1 MRKTLKRKLTGSML
15 LTVAAALVIVSVCL
29 LLGVVRYSAA
39 QFSHEIAEV
48 FTTDVLT
55 EMNAAAT
62 GSAESAAAA
71 VGQAID
77 ANAGVLRIGAGREY
91 SVWDAETG
99 DWIGGS
105 QENAAVTDNIVAA
118 MNGEVGQSIPLLAS
132 RMDIMDDGSSMRTLL
147 WNILLL
153 LLAACVLS
161 LVACL
166 VLSHTLAGAFAAS
179 AVETARGIR
188 EHANDSSRPAGD
200 WEAMAL
206 ALYQPGSSK
215 RRRKAEMVD
224 MLDAVMPYLREG
236 YLRFTAEDGII
247 TEINTVAE
255 HLLGVTMDTKNGL
268 AFADAF
274 PGVPM
279 PDETQSMVH
288 GQFTRAGRRLDV
300 VFTALGDGTFAA
312 VLRPVDRERAL
323 CSGADCGTQCAAC
336 AGHCTRIMWDYSASC
351 WCCSRRACWCRQV
364 RCGPVC

>member
-48 FTTDVLT
+48 FTTNVLT

-132 RMDIMDDGSSMRTLL
+132 RMDIAIPINGDVMLVVDIMDDGSSMRTLL

-323 CSGADCGTQCAAC
+323 
-336 AGHCTRIMWDYSASC
+336 
-351 WCCSRRACWCRQV
+351 
-364 RCGPVC
+364 

>member
-132 RMDIMDDGSSMRTLL
+132 RMDIAIPINGDVMLVVDIMDDGSSMRTLL

-206 ALYQPGSSK
+206 ALYQSGSSK

-323 CSGADCGTQCAAC
+323 
-336 AGHCTRIMWDYSASC
+336 
-351 WCCSRRACWCRQV
+351 
-364 RCGPVC
+364 

>member
-1 MRKTLKRKLTGSML
+1 ML

-132 RMDIMDDGSSMRTLL
+132 RMDIAIPINGDVMLVVDIMDDGSSMRTLL

-279 PDETQSMVH
+279 PDETQSRVH

-323 CSGADCGTQCAAC
+323 
-336 AGHCTRIMWDYSASC
+336 
-351 WCCSRRACWCRQV
+351 
-364 RCGPVC
+364 

>member
-1 MRKTLKRKLTGSML
+1 MRKTLKIKLTGSML

-132 RMDIMDDGSSMRTLL
+132 RMDIAIPINGDVMLVVDIMDDGSSMRTLL

-323 CSGADCGTQCAAC
+323 
-336 AGHCTRIMWDYSASC
+336 
-351 WCCSRRACWCRQV
+351 
-364 RCGPVC
+364 

>member
-15 LTVAAALVIVSVCL
+15 MTVAAALVIVSVCL

-132 RMDIMDDGSSMRTLL
+132 RMDIAIPINGDVMLVVDIMDDGSSMRTLL

-323 CSGADCGTQCAAC
+323 
-336 AGHCTRIMWDYSASC
+336 
-351 WCCSRRACWCRQV
+351 
-364 RCGPVC
+364 

>member
-132 RMDIMDDGSSMRTLL
+132 RMDIAIPINGDVMLVVDIMDDGSSMRTLL

-206 ALYQPGSSK
+206 ALYQSGSSK

-312 VLRPVDRERAL
+312 VLCPVDRERAL
-323 CSGADCGTQCAAC
+323 
-336 AGHCTRIMWDYSASC
+336 
-351 WCCSRRACWCRQV
+351 
-364 RCGPVC
+364 

>member
-132 RMDIMDDGSSMRTLL
+132 RMDIAIPINGDVMLVVDIMDDGSSMRTLL

-206 ALYQPGSSK
+206 ALYQSGSSK
-215 RRRKAEMVD
+215 RRRKAETVD

-323 CSGADCGTQCAAC
+323 
-336 AGHCTRIMWDYSASC
+336 
-351 WCCSRRACWCRQV
+351 
-364 RCGPVC
+364 

>member
-132 RMDIMDDGSSMRTLL
+132 RMDIAIPINGDVMLVVDIMDDGSSMRTLL

-206 ALYQPGSSK
+206 ALYQSGSSK
-215 RRRKAEMVD
+215 RRRKTEMVD

-323 CSGADCGTQCAAC
+323 
-336 AGHCTRIMWDYSASC
+336 
-351 WCCSRRACWCRQV
+351 
-364 RCGPVC
+364 

>member
-118 MNGEVGQSIPLLAS
+118 MNGEVGQASPRVAWRMDIAIPMNGDVMLVV
-132 RMDIMDDGSSMRTLL
+132 DIMDDGSSMRTLL

-323 CSGADCGTQCAAC
+323 
-336 AGHCTRIMWDYSASC
+336 
-351 WCCSRRACWCRQV
+351 
-364 RCGPVC
+364 

>member
-132 RMDIMDDGSSMRTLL
+132 RMDIAIPINGDVMLVVDIMDDGSSMRTLL

-188 EHANDSSRPAGD
+188 EHANDRSRPAGD

-323 CSGADCGTQCAAC
+323 
-336 AGHCTRIMWDYSASC
+336 
-351 WCCSRRACWCRQV
+351 
-364 RCGPVC
+364 

>member
-15 LTVAAALVIVSVCL
+15 LTVAAALAIVSVCL

-132 RMDIMDDGSSMRTLL
+132 RMDIAIPINGDVMLVVDIMDDGSSMRTLL

-323 CSGADCGTQCAAC
+323 
-336 AGHCTRIMWDYSASC
+336 
-351 WCCSRRACWCRQV
+351 
-364 RCGPVC
+364 

>member
-132 RMDIMDDGSSMRTLL
+132 RMDIAIPINGDVMLVVDIMDDGSSMRTLL

-224 MLDAVMPYLREG
+224 MLDTVMPYLREG

-323 CSGADCGTQCAAC
+323 
-336 AGHCTRIMWDYSASC
+336 
-351 WCCSRRACWCRQV
+351 
-364 RCGPVC
+364 

>member
-132 RMDIMDDGSSMRTLL
+132 RMDIAIPINGDVMLVVDIMDDGSSMRTLL

-215 RRRKAEMVD
+215 RRRKTEMVD

-312 VLRPVDRERAL
+312 VLCPVDRERAL
-323 CSGADCGTQCAAC
+323 
-336 AGHCTRIMWDYSASC
+336 
-351 WCCSRRACWCRQV
+351 
-364 RCGPVC
+364 

>member
-118 MNGEVGQSIPLLAS
+118 MNGEVGQSIPLLAL
-132 RMDIMDDGSSMRTLL
+132 RMDIAIPINGDVMLVVDIMDDGSSMRTLL

-323 CSGADCGTQCAAC
+323 
-336 AGHCTRIMWDYSASC
+336 
-351 WCCSRRACWCRQV
+351 
-364 RCGPVC
+364 

>member
-15 LTVAAALVIVSVCL
+15 LTVAAALAIVSVCL

-132 RMDIMDDGSSMRTLL
+132 RMDIAIPINGDVMLVVDIMDDGSSMRTLL

-215 RRRKAEMVD
+215 RRRKTEMVD

-323 CSGADCGTQCAAC
+323 
-336 AGHCTRIMWDYSASC
+336 
-351 WCCSRRACWCRQV
+351 
-364 RCGPVC
+364 

>member
-132 RMDIMDDGSSMRTLL
+132 RMVIAIPINGDVMLVVDIMDDGSSMRTLL

-323 CSGADCGTQCAAC
+323 
-336 AGHCTRIMWDYSASC
+336 
-351 WCCSRRACWCRQV
+351 
-364 RCGPVC
+364 

>member
-1 MRKTLKRKLTGSML
+1 ML

-118 MNGEVGQSIPLLAS
+118 MNGEVGQSIPLLAL
-132 RMDIMDDGSSMRTLL
+132 RMDIAIPINGDVMLVVDIMDDGSSMRTLL

-323 CSGADCGTQCAAC
+323 
-336 AGHCTRIMWDYSASC
+336 
-351 WCCSRRACWCRQV
+351 
-364 RCGPVC
+364 

>member
-132 RMDIMDDGSSMRTLL
+132 RMDIAIPINGDVMLVVDIMDDGSSMRTLL

-279 PDETQSMVH
+279 PDETRSMVH

-323 CSGADCGTQCAAC
+323 
-336 AGHCTRIMWDYSASC
+336 
-351 WCCSRRACWCRQV
+351 
-364 RCGPVC
+364 

>member
-118 MNGEVGQSIPLLAS
+118 MNGEVGKSIPLLAS
-132 RMDIMDDGSSMRTLL
+132 RMDIAIPINGDVMLVVDIMDDGSSMRTLL

-323 CSGADCGTQCAAC
+323 
-336 AGHCTRIMWDYSASC
+336 
-351 WCCSRRACWCRQV
+351 
-364 RCGPVC
+364 

>member
-132 RMDIMDDGSSMRTLL
+132 RMDIAIPINGDVMLVVDIMDHGSSMRTLL

-323 CSGADCGTQCAAC
+323 
-336 AGHCTRIMWDYSASC
+336 
-351 WCCSRRACWCRQV
+351 
-364 RCGPVC
+364 

>member
-77 ANAGVLRIGAGREY
+77 ANAGVRRIGAGREY

-132 RMDIMDDGSSMRTLL
+132 RMDIAIPINGDVMLVVDIMDDGSSMRTLL

-206 ALYQPGSSK
+206 ALYQSGSSK
-215 RRRKAEMVD
+215 RRRKTEMVD

-323 CSGADCGTQCAAC
+323 
-336 AGHCTRIMWDYSASC
+336 
-351 WCCSRRACWCRQV
+351 
-364 RCGPVC
+364 

>member
-132 RMDIMDDGSSMRTLL
+132 CMDIAIPINGDVMLVVDIMDDGSSMRTLL

-323 CSGADCGTQCAAC
+323 
-336 AGHCTRIMWDYSASC
+336 
-351 WCCSRRACWCRQV
+351 
-364 RCGPVC
+364 

>member
-132 RMDIMDDGSSMRTLL
+132 RMDIAIPINGDVMLVVDIMDDGSSMRTLL

-224 MLDAVMPYLREG
+224 MPYLREG

-323 CSGADCGTQCAAC
+323 
-336 AGHCTRIMWDYSASC
+336 
-351 WCCSRRACWCRQV
+351 
-364 RCGPVC
+364 

>member
-132 RMDIMDDGSSMRTLL
+132 RMDIAIPINGDVMLVVDIMDDGSSMRTLL

-224 MLDAVMPYLREG
+224 MLDTVMPYLREG

-312 VLRPVDRERAL
+312 VLHPVDRERAL
-323 CSGADCGTQCAAC
+323 
-336 AGHCTRIMWDYSASC
+336 
-351 WCCSRRACWCRQV
+351 
-364 RCGPVC
+364 

>member
-132 RMDIMDDGSSMRTLL
+132 RMDIAIPINGDVMLVVDIMDDGSSMRTLL

-215 RRRKAEMVD
+215 RRRKTEMVD

-323 CSGADCGTQCAAC
+323 
-336 AGHCTRIMWDYSASC
+336 
-351 WCCSRRACWCRQV
+351 
-364 RCGPVC
+364 

>member
-132 RMDIMDDGSSMRTLL
+132 RMDIAIPINGDVMLVVDIMDDGSSMRTLL

-312 VLRPVDRERAL
+312 VLHPVDRERAL
-323 CSGADCGTQCAAC
+323 
-336 AGHCTRIMWDYSASC
+336 
-351 WCCSRRACWCRQV
+351 
-364 RCGPVC
+364 

>member
-15 LTVAAALVIVSVCL
+15 LTVAAALAIVSVCL

-132 RMDIMDDGSSMRTLL
+132 RMDIAIPINGDVMLVVDIMDDGSSMRTLL

-206 ALYQPGSSK
+206 ALYQSGSSK

-323 CSGADCGTQCAAC
+323 
-336 AGHCTRIMWDYSASC
+336 
-351 WCCSRRACWCRQV
+351 
-364 RCGPVC
+364 

>member
-1 MRKTLKRKLTGSML
+1 M
-15 LTVAAALVIVSVCL
+15 
-29 LLGVVRYSAA
+29 
-39 QFSHEIAEV
+39 
-48 FTTDVLT
+48 
-55 EMNAAAT
+55 
-62 GSAESAAAA
+62 
-71 VGQAID
+71 GQAID

-132 RMDIMDDGSSMRTLL
+132 RMDIAIPINGDVMLVVDIMDDGSSMRTLL

-323 CSGADCGTQCAAC
+323 
-336 AGHCTRIMWDYSASC
+336 
-351 WCCSRRACWCRQV
+351 
-364 RCGPVC
+364 

>member
-39 QFSHEIAEV
+39 QLSHEIAEV

-62 GSAESAAAA
+62 GSAASAAAA

-132 RMDIMDDGSSMRTLL
+132 RMDIAIPINGDVMLVVDIMDDGSSMRTLL

-323 CSGADCGTQCAAC
+323 
-336 AGHCTRIMWDYSASC
+336 
-351 WCCSRRACWCRQV
+351 
-364 RCGPVC
+364 

>member
-105 QENAAVTDNIVAA
+105 QENAAVTDNIGAA

-132 RMDIMDDGSSMRTLL
+132 RMDIAIPINGDVMLVVDIMDDGSSMRTLL

-323 CSGADCGTQCAAC
+323 
-336 AGHCTRIMWDYSASC
+336 
-351 WCCSRRACWCRQV
+351 
-364 RCGPVC
+364 

>member
-132 RMDIMDDGSSMRTLL
+132 RMDIAIPINGDVMLVVDIMDDGSSIRTLL

-323 CSGADCGTQCAAC
+323 
-336 AGHCTRIMWDYSASC
+336 
-351 WCCSRRACWCRQV
+351 
-364 RCGPVC
+364 

>member
-132 RMDIMDDGSSMRTLL
+132 RMDIAIPINGDVMLVVDIMDDGSSMRTLL

-312 VLRPVDRERAL
+312 VLCPVDRERAL
-323 CSGADCGTQCAAC
+323 
-336 AGHCTRIMWDYSASC
+336 
-351 WCCSRRACWCRQV
+351 
-364 RCGPVC
+364 